1 MAGQGIRKTTRWLRF
16 FLGLVVA
23 FSGSLLF
30 LMDGACQAQAA
41 ESAQGRGNGVR
52 KKFALI
58 DASAPTS
65 RPLCRGCVRTDP
77 SCFLNYMHVT
87 NPSVDTLLS
96 AK

>member
-1 MAGQGIRKTTRWLRF
+1 MAGQGIRKSTRWLRF

-41 ESAQGRGNGVR
+41 ESAQGRGKWCQEEVR
-52 KKFALI
+52 LNRRL
-58 DASAPTS
+58 SPTS
-65 RPLCRGCVRTDP
+65 RPLCLGRVRTDP